1 MADLIGDRDGSSVS
15 LFVELHKQS
24 VIVPVRVLEKQHC
37 NPGLGAVTCPDMRRS
52 SEARAKL
59 EEEFRKACRL
69 PKTKHPYIHPLT
81 WHAGILRIVPG
92 CVMNGQHGGWD
103 YEAATFHRELANAIR
118 LMNLRCVVC
127 MPHYPCGMANDSC
140 MTEKEFLENYVEAMK
155 IVDRDFPEVLF
166 LERIHLERR
175 LLIRNPEELVLV
187 GNQFRTFD
195 APTEDLEQ
203 FLLNR

>member
-1 MADLIGDRDGSSVS
+1 
-15 LFVELHKQS
+15 
-24 VIVPVRVLEKQHC
+24 
-37 NPGLGAVTCPDMRRS
+37 
-52 SEARAKL
+52 
-59 EEEFRKACRL
+59 
-69 PKTKHPYIHPLT
+69 
-81 WHAGILRIVPG
+81 
-92 CVMNGQHGGWD
+92 
-103 YEAATFHRELANAIR
+103 
-118 LMNLRCVVC
+118 
-127 MPHYPCGMANDSC
+127 